1 MPGHFRTVLV
11 LSFITFPV
19 AIGCNKSASER
30 DKSGPP
36 TPQDTYA
43 NRPDDREG
51 ARGSSSVTSARPNPG
66 ATSEPA
72 TTTQKDPMGDV
83 DKDMKAVLD
92 ELVTLGAKPIESL
105 TPAEARKQP
114 TLAKA
119 VEAVL
124 KTKNESTAPE
134 EVAKVQNRTIPG
146 ASGSLPVRI
155 YTPKDGKA
163 PYPVVVY
170 FHGGGFVIGTND
182 SYDATPRGLA
192 NGAEAV
198 VVSVEYRK
206 APENKFPAAHDDA
219 YAAYTWVLKNA
230 GSFAG
235 DPKKVAV
242 AGESAG
248 GNLAANVAIEARDK
262 QQPLPVHLLLVYPI
276 ASSNMTSEAY
286 VKYATAKPLNRAM
299 MDWFTDKYL
308 RTPADAKD
316 PRIDLIHANLVGL
329 PPTTII
335 NAEIDPLFSDGKEL
349 AKKLDDA
356 KVEVK
361 QKTYS
366 GVTHEFFS
374 MGAVVGDAKDA
385 MKYATGELKDAFA
398 KGKEA
403 RND

>member
-1 MPGHFRTVLV
+1 MLGHFRIV
-11 LSFITFPV
+11 LSVTLITFPV
-19 AIGCNKSASER
+19 VVGCNKSSSDR
-30 DKSGPP
+30 DKSGP
-36 TPQDTYA
+36 TPLETNA
-43 NRPDDREG
+43 NRPDETQG
-51 ARGSSSVTSARPNPG
+51 ARGTSSLTSAQP
-66 ATSEPA
+66 TSGSEQAP
-72 TTTQKDPMGDV
+72 TRQQDPMEDV
-83 DKDMKAVLD
+83 DKDMKSVLD
-92 ELVTLGAKPIESL
+92 QLAALGAKPIESL

-114 TLAKA
+114 TLADA

-124 KTKNESTAPE
+124 KQKNESTAPE

-146 ASGSLPVRI
+146 AAGSLPARI
-155 YTPKDGKA
+155 YTPKKGKA
-163 PYPVVVY
+163 PYPVIVY
-170 FHGGGFVIGTND
+170 FHGGGFVIGSND

-206 APENKFPAAHDDA
+206 APEHKFPAAHDDA
-219 YAAYTWVLKNA
+219 YAAYSWVSKNA
-230 GSFAG
+230 GSFSG
-235 DPKKVAV
+235 DPKRIAV

-262 QQPLPVHLLLVYPI
+262 HQPLPVHLLLVYPV
-276 ASSNMTSEAY
+276 ASSNMDSDTY

-299 MDWFTDKYL
+299 MRWFTDKYF
-308 RTPADAKD
+308 RSPADAKD
-316 PRIDLIHANLVGL
+316 PRIDLIHANLLGL
-329 PPTTII
+329 PPTTIV
-335 NAEIDPLFSDGKEL
+335 NAEIDPLLSDGTEL

-366 GVTHEFFS
+366 GVTHEFFGL
-374 MGAVVGDAKDA
+374 GAVVGDAKDA
-385 MKYATGELKDAFA
+385 MKLASGQLKDAFS

>member
-1 MPGHFRTVLV
+1 MLGHFRTVLSTTLLLALV
-11 LSFITFPV
+11 G
-19 AIGCNKSASER
+19 ACNKSSSDTR
-30 DKSGPP
+30 RGP
-36 TPQDTYA
+36 TPQEA
-43 NRPDDREG
+43 NANQPDQTEG
-51 ARGSSSVTSARPNPG
+51 ARGSSSVPSSQPNPTTERPNR
-66 ATSEPA
+66 E
-72 TTTQKDPMGDV
+72 QDPMADV
-83 DKDMKAVLD
+83 DKDMKSVLD
-92 ELVTLGAKPIESL
+92 ELATLGSKPIESL
-105 TPAEARKQP
+105 TPAEARRQP
-114 TLAKA
+114 TLANA

-124 KTKNESTAPE
+124 KKKNESTAPE

-146 ASGSLPVRI
+146 AAGSLPARI
-155 YTPKDGKA
+155 YTPKGGKA
-163 PYPVVVY
+163 PYPVVLY
-170 FHGGGFVIGTND
+170 FHGGGFVIGSND

-198 VVSVEYRK
+198 VVSVDYRK

-219 YAAYTWVLKNA
+219 YAAYSWVLKNA
-230 GSFAG
+230 GSFSG

-262 QQPLPVHLLLVYPI
+262 HQPLPVHLLLVYPV
-276 ASSNMTSEAY
+276 ASSDTSSESY

-299 MDWFTDKYL
+299 MTWFTDKYF

-316 PRIDLIHANLVGL
+316 PRIDLIHANLTGL
-329 PPTTII
+329 PPTTIV
-335 NAEIDPLFSDGKEL
+335 NAEIDPLLSDGKEL

-356 KVEVK
+356 KVVVK

-366 GVTHEFFS
+366 GVTHEFFGL
-374 MGAVVGDAKDA
+374 GAVVGDAKDA
-385 MKYATGELKDAFA
+385 MKFACGELEDAFS

>member
-11 LSFITFPV
+11 FGLITFPV
-19 AIGCNKSASER
+19 AVGCNKAASDRE
-30 DKSGPP
+30 KSGPP

-43 NRPDDREG
+43 NRPDERQGE
-51 ARGSSSVTSARPNPG
+51 RGSNSVTSAQPNP
-66 ATSEPA
+66 AA
-72 TTTQKDPMGDV
+72 TTEQAPAKQEDPMADL

-92 ELVTLGAKPIESL
+92 ELATLGAKPIESL

-114 TLAKA
+114 TLANA
-119 VEAVL
+119 VEAVQ
-124 KTKNESTAPE
+124 KKWKESTAPV

-146 ASGSLPVRI
+146 ASGTMPARI
-155 YTPKDGKA
+155 YTPKEGKA
-163 PYPVVVY
+163 PYPVIVY
-170 FHGGGFVIGTND
+170 FHGGGFVIGSND

-198 VVSVEYRK
+198 VVSVDYRK

-230 GSFAG
+230 ASFSG
-235 DPKKVAV
+235 DPRKIAV

-262 QQPLPVHLLLVYPI
+262 QQPLPLHLLLVYPV
-276 ASSNMTSEAY
+276 ASSDMGSEAY

-299 MDWFTDKYL
+299 MTWFTDKYF

-329 PPTTII
+329 PPTTIV
-335 NAEIDPLFSDGKEL
+335 NAEIDPLLSDGKEL
-349 AKKLDDA
+349 AKKLEDA

-374 MGAVVGDAKDA
+374 MGAVVGEAKDA
-385 MKYATGELKDAFA
+385 MKFASGELKDAFS

-403 RND
+403 RNN